1 MPISSN
7 VRGAIFMV
15 VAMAAFT
22 FNDTLSKLASQSINP
37 GQLMLVRGIFAT
49 IIICLLAWQQG
60 AFNNVRRNMHPMV
73 FLRLFG
79 EIGGTVAFLAAL
91 PQLPLANISAV
102 LQALPL
108 AVTMGAALFLGEGVG
123 WRRWLA
129 IAVGFTGVMII
140 VRPGMEG
147 VSAYSALA
155 LVSVAFCAL
164 RDLATRKIPSHIPSL
179 FVSAVTTIIITITG
193 ALTVVPFGGWQP
205 MSPTLVAYLA
215 GAAVLVLF
223 GYQFVIMAMRE
234 GDVSFIAPFRY
245 TSLLWAIVMTIVV
258 FNDFPDI
265 VTLSGAAIIV
275 ASGLYSLYRERVV
288 GKERPAAESTSPSM
302 APDGI

>member
-1 MPISSN
+1 MPLSSN
-7 VRGAIFMV
+7 VRGAMFMV

-22 FNDTLSKLASQSINP
+22 FNDTLSKLASQAINP
-37 GQLMLVRGIFAT
+37 GQLMLVRGLFAT
-49 IIICLLAWQQG
+49 VLICLLAWQQG
-60 AFNNVRRNMHPMV
+60 AFTNARQNMHPMV

-79 EIGGTVAFLAAL
+79 EIGGTVTFLASL
-91 PQLPLANISAV
+91 PHLPLANISAV

-129 IAVGFTGVMII
+129 IAIGFSGVLII
-140 VRPGMEG
+140 VRPGMDG
-147 VSAYSALA
+147 FNAFSVLA

-179 FVSAVTTIIITITG
+179 FVSAVTTVIITLTG

-205 MSPTLVAYLA
+205 LSLELIFYLA

-245 TSLLWAIVMTIVV
+245 TSLLWAIAMTIVV
-258 FNDFPDI
+258 FHDFPDL
-265 VTLSGAAIIV
+265 VMLGGAAIIV

-288 GKERPAAESTSPSM
+288 GKDRPAAESTSPSM
-302 APDGI
+302 APDGV